1 LHLSVPLDICQSAL
15 GLGEALKSY
24 DLSALNILV
33 LEKHLLV
40 RRILTDV
47 FSEFGV
53 ANVYSTPEIKE
64 AYKFFAEME
73 PDIVL
78 CDWTPDLNGIDF
90 IRKVRMSDDSPNPY
104 VPIVVVTANTEL
116 RHVCIARDN
125 GMTEFLAKP
134 VSAKTIYSRLC
145 SLIENP
151 RPFVRVGDFF
161 GPDRRR
167 RKAEVLGRG
176 ERRKAM

>member
-1 LHLSVPLDICQSAL
+1 MGGVV
-15 GLGEALKSY
+15 LKSY
-24 DLSALNILV
+24 DLSKLTILV
-33 LEKHLLV
+33 LEKHVLV
-40 RRILTDV
+40 RRLLTDV

-53 ANVYSTPEIKE
+53 ATVLSTAEPDE
-64 AYKFFAEME
+64 AFGFFTDYV

-78 CDWTPDLNGIDF
+78 CDWTPDLDGIAF
-90 IRKVRMSDDSPNPY
+90 VRKVRLNDESPNPY

-134 VSAKTIYSRLC
+134 VSAKTIYSRLAAV
-145 SLIENP
+145 IENP
-151 RPFVRVGDFF
+151 RPFVRVADFF

-167 RKAEVLGRG
+167 RQSIGYLGHD
-176 ERRKAM
+176 RRKAV

>member
-1 LHLSVPLDICQSAL
+1 M
-15 GLGEALKSY
+15 KSF
-24 DLSALNILV
+24 DVSQLNILV

-40 RRILTDV
+40 RRLLTDV

-53 ANVYSTPEIKE
+53 ATVFSTSAPSE
-64 AYKFFAEME
+64 AYQYYSENE

-78 CDWTPDLNGIDF
+78 CDWTPDLDGIEF
-90 IRKVRMSDDSPNPY
+90 IRRIRLDDESVNPY

-134 VSAKTIYSRLC
+134 VSAKTIYS
-145 SLIENP
+145 SVIDNP
-151 RPFVRVGDFF
+151 RPFIRVNDFF

-167 RKAEVLGRG
+167 RNFDYGG
-176 ERRKAM
+176 EDRRRMM

>member
-1 LHLSVPLDICQSAL
+1 M
-15 GLGEALKSY
+15 KSY
-24 DLSALNILV
+24 DLSELNILV

-53 ANVYSTPEIKE
+53 ANVFSTPEIGE
-64 AYKFFAEME
+64 AYKFFTEME
-73 PDIVL
+73 PDIIL
-78 CDWTPDLNGIDF
+78 CDWTPDLNGIEF

-145 SLIENP
+145 SVIENP

-167 RKAEVLGRG
+167 RKADSLGRG
-176 ERRKAM
+176 ARRKAM

>member
-1 LHLSVPLDICQSAL
+1 MIDITPSPLIWGARV
-15 GLGEALKSY
+15 KSF
-24 DLSALNILV
+24 DLSQLNILV

-40 RRILTDV
+40 RRLLTDV

-53 ANVYSTPEIKE
+53 ATVFSTAEPEE
-64 AYKFFAEME
+64 AYQYYSENE

-78 CDWTPDLNGIDF
+78 CDWTPDLDGIGF
-90 IRKVRMSDDSPNPY
+90 LRRIRLDHESVNPY

-116 RHVCIARDN
+116 RHVCFARDN

-134 VSAKTIYSRLC
+134 VSARTIYSRLC
-145 SLIENP
+145 SVIDNP
-151 RPFVRVGDFF
+151 RPFIRVNDFF

-167 RKAEVLGRG
+167 RNFDFAGK
-176 ERRKAM
+176 ERRRAM

>member
-1 LHLSVPLDICQSAL
+1 M
-15 GLGEALKSY
+15 KSF
-24 DLSALNILV
+24 DVSKLNILV

-40 RRILTDV
+40 RRLLTDV
-47 FSEFGV
+47 FSEFGIATV
-53 ANVYSTPEIKE
+53 FSTAEPGE
-64 AYKFFAEME
+64 AYQYYTENE

-78 CDWTPDLNGIDF
+78 CDWTPDLNGIEF
-90 IRKVRMSDDSPNPY
+90 IRRIRLDDESVNPY

-145 SLIENP
+145 SVIENP
-151 RPFVRVGDFF
+151 RPFIRVNDFF

-167 RKAEVLGRG
+167 RNFAFNG
-176 ERRKAM
+176 EDRRRAV

>member
-1 LHLSVPLDICQSAL
+1 M
-15 GLGEALKSY
+15 KSY
-24 DLSALNILV
+24 DLSQLNILV

-40 RRILTDV
+40 RRLLTDV

-53 ANVYSTPEIKE
+53 ANVFST
-64 AYKFFAEME
+64 AEPVDAFNYFVDSV
-73 PDIVL
+73 PDIIL
-78 CDWTPDLNGIDF
+78 CDWTPDLDGIEF
-90 IRKVRMSDDSPNPY
+90 IRRIRLTDESPNPY

-134 VSAKTIYSRLC
+134 VSAKTIYSRLA
-145 SLIENP
+145 SVIENP
-151 RPFVRVGDFF
+151 RPFVRVSDFF

-167 RKAEVLGRG
+167 RESIGYTG
-176 ERRKAM
+176 YDRRKAV

>member
-1 LHLSVPLDICQSAL
+1 M
-15 GLGEALKSY
+15 KSY
-24 DLSALNILV
+24 DLSQLNIMV
-33 LEKHLLV
+33 LEKHVLV
-40 RRILTDV
+40 RRLLTDV

-53 ANVYSTPEIKE
+53 ARVFSTPDPADAFEYFCERK
-64 AYKFFAEME
+64 

-78 CDWTPDLNGIDF
+78 CDWTPDLDGIAF
-90 IRKVRMSDDSPNPY
+90 IRRVRLGEESPNPY

-134 VSAKTIYSRLC
+134 VSARTIYSRLC
-145 SLIENP
+145 SVIEHP
-151 RPFVRVGDFF
+151 RPFVRVGQFF

-167 RKAEVLGRG
+167 RGGVSPDFI
-176 ERRKAM
+176 ERRKAV

>member
-1 LHLSVPLDICQSAL
+1 M
-15 GLGEALKSY
+15 KSF
-24 DLSALNILV
+24 DVSQLNILV

-40 RRILTDV
+40 RRLLTDV

-53 ANVYSTPEIKE
+53 ATVFSTAEPAE
-64 AYKFFAEME
+64 AYQYYYENE

-78 CDWTPDLNGIDF
+78 CDWTPDLNGIEF
-90 IRKVRMSDDSPNPY
+90 IRRIRLHDESVNPY

-145 SLIENP
+145 SVIENP
-151 RPFVRVGDFF
+151 RPFIRVNDFF

-167 RKAEVLGRG
+167 RNFSFGG
-176 ERRKAM
+176 EDRRRAM